1 MCCVEIATTGAS
13 LEYSNALVMLNWK
26 IPKEAYEPNLV
37 IDLVNYELLRFA
49 NAFGDC
55 VTFNSG
61 LDDIAAARSLFHLLY
76 LFRQ

>member
-61 LDDIAAARSLFHLLY
+61 LDDIAAARNLFHLLY

>member
-1 MCCVEIATTGAS
+1 MCCVEIATTCAS
-13 LEYSNALVMLNWK
+13 LEHSNALVMFNWK

-61 LDDIAAARSLFHLLY
+61 LDDIAAAMNVLHLPY
-76 LFRQ
+76 LSRQ